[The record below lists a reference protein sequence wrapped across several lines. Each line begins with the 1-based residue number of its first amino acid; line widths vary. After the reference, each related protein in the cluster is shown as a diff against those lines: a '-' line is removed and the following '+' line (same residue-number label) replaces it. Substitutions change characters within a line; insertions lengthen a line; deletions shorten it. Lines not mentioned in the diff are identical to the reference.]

1 MLLNLSQK
9 YRILPWGP
17 QPFHKGLGEDCTA
30 RTTLEMRG
38 GGLYKGI
45 LGESLQ
51 RQVAEDPQSLL
62 ILVRAYLW
70 TGEREEGRSRSLNSD
85 PYDY

>member
-1 MLLNLSQK
+1 MGSGRYRKKGSVSEWGDGRMLSNLSLK

-30 RTTLEMRG
+30 RTTLKMRG

-51 RQVAEDPQSLL
+51 RRVVEDPQSLL
-62 ILVRAYLW
+62 IL
-70 TGEREEGRSRSLNSD
+70 
-85 PYDY
+85 